1 MEYQAGRGTTAL
13 GTVGTVLGSIGT
25 AGVLS
30 NVLGNGNGLPLLGNG
45 LNGWNNGTIQALKEC
60 EAKDMEIAQLK
71 AEKYTDGAVLDLY
84 KYVDGQ
90 IKDIRENANLKWTE
104 QAVIN
109 AKVDT
114 GLATLSGQVQSVAN
128 TVAGITRTAV
138 PASAICNFGCGCN
151 TCCNNNQTNL
161 NV

>member
-25 AGVLS
+25 AGVLG
-30 NVLGNGNGLPLLGNG
+30 NLTGGGLPILGNGA
-45 LNGWNNGTIQALKEC
+45 NNAAIASLKEC

-71 AEKYTDGAVLDLY
+71 SEKYTDKAVLDLY
-84 KYVDGQ
+84 KYVDGEF
-90 IKDIRENANLKWTE
+90 KSIRESSSVKWTE

-114 GLATLSGQVQSVAN
+114 GLATLSGQAQSIAN
-128 TVAGITRTAV
+128 TVNEITRVAV
-138 PASAICNFGCGCN
+138 PSSAICNFGCCNNGCN
-151 TCCNNNQTNL
+151 RTNG
-161 NV
+161 NI